1 MASWRKYRKQIKKT
15 KGIVLIISYIVS
27 QITSTVTNI
36 AGLAEQGSVK
46 TPGDTAK
53 DGQYFSELILK
64 DYEWALASGSATEN
78 QIFYMTTKAGGFMFV
93 QLIYS
98 GIG

>member
-1 MASWRKYRKQIKKT
+1 ML
-15 KGIVLIISYIVS
+15 VVS

-36 AGLAEQGSVK
+36 AGLTEEGSVK
-46 TPGDTAK
+46 TPGDSAI
-53 DGQYFSELILK
+53 DGQYFSELVAK
-64 DYEWALASGSATEN
+64 DYEWTLASGSATEN
-78 QIFYMTTKAGGFMFV
+78 QIFYMTTKTGGFIFV

>member
-1 MASWRKYRKQIKKT
+1 MRKERDELYKLT
-15 KGIVLIISYIVS
+15 LLTLVS

-36 AGLAEQGSVK
+36 AGLAEEGSVK
-46 TPGDTAK
+46 TPGDSAK
-53 DGQYFSELILK
+53 DGQYYSELTSK
-64 DYEWALASGSATEN
+64 DYEWTLASGSATEN
-78 QIFYMTTKAGGFMFV
+78 QIFYMTTKTGGFIFV